1 MLRRFLFYLIGV
13 GFGVI
18 ASMLFFGDRDVD
30 FSYLPNARTV
40 KHLRNQDFKISD
52 KALCQL
58 SCVGMNESSFEK
70 VFRDADLDVN
80 FGDSDVDG
88 HCKTYLIE
96 VDEQKFTTFT
106 IDDCDSLST
115 LLTLDVENCYCD

>member
-40 KHLRNQDFKISD
+40 KHLRNQNFKISD
-52 KALCQL
+52 KAQCQL
-58 SCVGMNESSFEK
+58 RCVGMNESSFEK

-96 VDEQKFTTFT
+96 VDEQKFTSFT

-115 LLTLDVENCYCD
+115 LLNLEVENCNCD

>member
-1 MLRRFLFYLIGV
+1 VLRRFLFYLIGV

-40 KHLRNQDFKISD
+40 KHLRNQNFKISD
-52 KALCQL
+52 KAQCQL
-58 SCVGMNESSFEK
+58 RCVGMNESSFEK

-96 VDEQKFTTFT
+96 VDEQKFTSFT

-115 LLTLDVENCYCD
+115 LLNLEVENCNCN

>member
-40 KHLRNQDFKISD
+40 KHLRNQNFKISD
-52 KALCQL
+52 KAQCQL
-58 SCVGMNESSFEK
+58 RCVGMNESSFEK

-96 VDEQKFTTFT
+96 VDEQKFTSFT

-115 LLTLDVENCYCD
+115 LLNLEVENCNCN

>member
-13 GFGVI
+13 GFGII
-18 ASMLFFGDRDVD
+18 ATMLFFGDRDVD

-40 KHLRNQDFKISD
+40 KHLRNQNFKISE
-52 KALCQL
+52 KAQCQL
-58 SCVGMNESSFEK
+58 RCVGMNESSFEK

-88 HCKTYLIE
+88 HCNTYLIE
-96 VDEQKFTTFT
+96 VDEQKFTSFT

-115 LLTLDVENCYCD
+115 LLNLEIENCNCN

>member
-40 KHLRNQDFKISD
+40 KHLRNQNFKISD
-52 KALCQL
+52 KAQCQL
-58 SCVGMNESSFEK
+58 RCVGMNESSFEK

-96 VDEQKFTTFT
+96 VDEQKFTSFT

-115 LLTLDVENCYCD
+115 LLNLEIENCNCN